1 MAKNILG
8 IGNALTDM
16 LCVLPS
22 DGILS
27 SANLPKG
34 SMQLVDKDVQL
45 GLLKALDG
53 LDVTKA
59 RGGSVPNTIAGI
71 QQLGISTGFV
81 GRVGTDAVGQFFE
94 GDLKGMGVNTMMIH
108 DADMPTGTCLS
119 LISPDGERTMATCLG
134 ATGLFSAD
142 ELNEDV
148 FKGYGICHID
158 GYLLQNHALIE
169 KAMQLAHKAG
179 VAISLDLGSYNVV
192 ADNLE
197 FLQRVIPQYASVVF
211 ANEEEAKAYTNMEPE
226 QALEVIASQVD
237 YAVVKVGAK
246 GSFIKHAGEKIFVKP
261 LPGCNCIDTTG
272 AGDLYASGF
281 LFGLASGKGI
291 AECGRI
297 GALVSGNVVEV
308 VGTTMTAERWNNI
321 KAQL

>member
-1 MAKNILG
+1 MAKQILG

-16 LCVLPS
+16 LCVLDS
-22 DGILS
+22 DAILS
-27 SANLPKG
+27 SAGLPKG

-45 GLLKALDG
+45 NLLKGLDG
-53 LDVTKA
+53 KDVKKT

-71 QQLGISTGFV
+71 QKLGIQTGFV
-81 GRVGTDAVGQFFE
+81 GRVGTDAVGEFFE
-94 GDLKGMGVNTMMIH
+94 GDLKDMGVNTMMIH

-134 ATGLFSAD
+134 ATGLFNAD
-142 ELNEDV
+142 ELTADV

-158 GYLLQNHALIE
+158 GYLLQNHKLIE
-169 KAMQLAHKAG
+169 KAMELAHAAG
-179 VAISLDLGSYNVV
+179 VSISLDLGSYNVV

-197 FLQRVIPQYASVVF
+197 FLHRVIPMYADVVF

-226 QALEVIASQVD
+226 DALEVIASQVD
-237 YAVVKVGAK
+237 YAVVKVGSK
-246 GSFIKHAGEKIFVKP
+246 GSFIKHNGEKIFVKP
-261 LPGCNCIDTTG
+261 LPNCNCIDTTG

-281 LFGLASGKGI
+281 LYGLAQGKSI

-308 VGTTMTAERWNNI
+308 VGTTMEESRWNNI
-321 KAQL
+321 KSQL